1 MSTAVVS
8 TAIFKDTAAGQSS
21 SSDTMIGIAGDAL
34 HGNQHAAAESSPFLA
49 CVHEEEQRRPNRCC
63 AKKRNTKLMLAAV
76 ATFLIVAGVVMGV
89 GIHFGTQK
97 GKGSPCMLH
106 ASMRMHLHA
115 WSLAAAQADTACSNP
130 RHQDLS

>member
-49 CVHEEEQRRPNRCC
+49 CVHEEEEQRRPNRCC

-76 ATFLIVAGVVMGV
+76 ATLLIVAGVVLGV
-89 GIHFGTQK
+89 GIHFGTQ
-97 GKGSPCMLH
+97 
-106 ASMRMHLHA
+106 
-115 WSLAAAQADTACSNP
+115 
-130 RHQDLS
+130 